1 MVNKFISQFWVL
13 SAKSVRFNKHT
24 KYTLNIEKYINE
36 KLKGESAIDDLCTN
50 FRRIRMDSIE
60 LYEETV
66 NNNFF
71 SASFSKYSTSTQD
84 TLLLVPNGGLLRRS
98 SDC

>member
-66 NNNFF
+66 NNVGVKL
-71 SASFSKYSTSTQD
+71 SQKISDLS
-84 TLLLVPNGGLLRRS
+84 NGTYTVVL
-98 SDC
+98 